1 MPLEGAPTPAPRE
14 LRQPSRKTGHLAELA
29 GEGPRF
35 PGLAPP
41 RRADPDLPVPD
52 EQHPRA
58 GVRVRR
64 RRRLQAVAAV
74 QHGLFTVDQARDAGL
89 DRRARHHHLS
99 YGNWRRSAA
108 PGVLRLSS
116 WPDDRFEDHRAWL
129 LWGGPCAA
137 LTSWTALELHRVTV
151 AGPRAPIELCLP
163 APRTDE
169 EHRARRRRVDRL
181 SSNGAPHRPLPRLH
195 RAAHRGSVT
204 EVDGLQVV
212 PIAEALCAAAAG
224 SPSTAVPLADHLIE
238 LGRVDHDDV
247 LETALRMQPNPL
259 VEHLFRRT
267 VA

>member
-1 MPLEGAPTPAPRE
+1 
-14 LRQPSRKTGHLAELA
+14 LAEFV

-41 RRADPDLPVPD
+41 RRADPDLPTPD
-52 EQHPRA
+52 QQHPRA

-64 RRRLQAVAAV
+64 RRRLQSVAAV

-108 PGVLRLSS
+108 PGVLRLCG
-116 WPDDRFEDHRAWL
+116 WPDDEHEDHRAWL
-129 LWGGPCAA
+129 LWGGPGAA

-151 AGPRAPIELCLP
+151 AGPRAPIELGLP

-169 EHRARRRRVDRL
+169 EHRARVRQVDRL
-181 SSNGAPHRPLPRLH
+181 SSSGSVHRPPPRLH
-195 RAAHRGSVT
+195 RSRHRAPVT
-204 EVDGLQVV
+204 EVDGLRVL
-212 PIAEALCAAAAG
+212 PIADALCAAAAG
-224 SPSTAVPLADHLIE
+224 SPSTAIPLVDHLIE
-238 LGRVDHDDV
+238 RGRVDRHDVFDV
-247 LETALRMQPNPL
+247 ALRMQPNPL
-259 VEHLFRRT
+259 LEHLFRRT